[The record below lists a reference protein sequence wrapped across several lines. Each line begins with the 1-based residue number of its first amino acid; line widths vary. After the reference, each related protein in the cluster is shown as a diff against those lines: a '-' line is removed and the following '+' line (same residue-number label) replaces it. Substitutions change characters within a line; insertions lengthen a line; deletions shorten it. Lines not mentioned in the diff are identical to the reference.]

1 MNHQLTSTMRTTTMA
16 NQPHAA
22 QGQRGFT
29 LIEIMITVVIAGI
42 LAAVAIPNY
51 MQHVGNTRR
60 SAAQVAL
67 MDAAQ
72 FMQRFYAANNNY
84 GVAVNGTAAALPP
97 AMTTVPVGSSGK
109 SIDYNVTLDITGG
122 GTGFTLTA
130 APAATGSMVNDRCG
144 KMTLSQTGARG
155 VKDGTDTLAKCWK

>member
-51 MQHVGNTRR
+51 MRHVDNTRR
-60 SAAQVAL
+60 NAAQVAL

-84 GVAVNGTAAALPP
+84 GVAVNGTAAALPIN
-97 AMTTVPVGSSGK
+97 MQTVPAGSNGANVS
-109 SIDYNVTLDITGG
+109 YNVALRITGTG

-130 APAATGSMVNDRCG
+130 TPVNAMANDRCG
-144 KMTLSQTGARG
+144 RMTLTQTGART
-155 VKDGTDTLAKCWK
+155 VERDTLANCWR